1 MFRRDF
7 CATRAK
13 INGRSPKIAQCSTVE
28 FASAKFEL
36 VGDGGAV
43 EGLALLN
50 SGAGYT
56 VIDEELPKTLDV
68 GYTGLTVVLT
78 SFSGQRISC
87 REAIVNLITIEGKTA
102 PSELVA
108 VCSIPDSIG
117 ELLRKQGANH
127 QLVIGV
133 HTIERLGYAIDVI
146 EHRLIESPG
155 ILMITLSATG

>member
-1 MFRRDF
+1 
-7 CATRAK
+7 
-13 INGRSPKIAQCSTVE
+13 VE
-28 FASAKFEL
+28 FASAKFKL

-78 SFSGQRISC
+78 PFSGQRISC
-87 REAIVNLITIEGKTA
+87 REAIVNLITIEGKTV

-108 VCSIPDSIG
+108 VCSIPESIG
-117 ELLRKQGANH
+117 ELLRTQGANP

-133 HTIERLGYAIDVI
+133 HAIERLGYAIDVI

-155 ILMITLSATG
+155 ILMITSSATG

>member
-1 MFRRDF
+1 
-7 CATRAK
+7 
-13 INGRSPKIAQCSTVE
+13 VE

-78 SFSGQRISC
+78 SFSRQGISC
-87 REAIVNLITIEGKTA
+87 REAIVNLITI
-102 PSELVA
+102 
-108 VCSIPDSIG
+108 
-117 ELLRKQGANH
+117 
-127 QLVIGV
+127 
-133 HTIERLGYAIDVI
+133 
-146 EHRLIESPG
+146 
-155 ILMITLSATG
+155 